1 MDNLI
6 EKLKTLK
13 NATAE
18 QYKETIEKYAY
29 NEVIKD
35 LKDAGLSKDDIPQ
48 SEFDDLLKD
57 KITQAT
63 SFSKGAKVELF
74 NLTYFSKLLLI

>member
-1 MDNLI
+1 MNDLV

-13 NATAE
+13 NATVE
-18 QYKETIEKYAY
+18 QYQETIEKYAY
-29 NEVIKD
+29 NEVIKE
-35 LKDAGLSKDDIPQ
+35 LKEAGLTKDDIPQ

-63 SFSKGAKVELF
+63 SFSKGAMVAGGALLFLEL
-74 NLTYFSKLLLI
+74 LG